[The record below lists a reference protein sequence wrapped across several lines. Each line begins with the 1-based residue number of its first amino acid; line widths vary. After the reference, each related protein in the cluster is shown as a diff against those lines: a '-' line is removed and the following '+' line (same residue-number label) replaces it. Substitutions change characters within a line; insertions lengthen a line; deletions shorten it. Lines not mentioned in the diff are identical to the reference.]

1 MLRKLLKD
9 VRGVSA
15 IEFAFIAPIMILFY
29 LGMAEL
35 TMGLMAERRSS
46 HAASAIGDLVAQ
58 SQALTNSDVDDI
70 FEIGDELV
78 RPSPVATLKTCV
90 VSLLADEDGTA
101 EVQWS
106 RPNRNPD
113 NCPSGG
119 TMEVPGNLIAAN
131 EGLVMSEV
139 QYVYTSP
146 IANFLP
152 APITFTE
159 RFYLKPRQSTWV
171 KLKPE

>member
-1 MLRKLLKD
+1 MLRNLIKD

-15 IEFAFIAPIMILFY
+15 IEFAFVAPVMILFY

-58 SQALTNSDVDDI
+58 SQALTNADVDDI
-70 FEIGDELV
+70 FEIADELV
-78 RPSPVATLKTCV
+78 KPSPVATLKSCV
-90 VSLLADEDGTA
+90 VSIQADANGTA
-101 EVQWS
+101 EVRWS
-106 RPNRNPD
+106 RTHRSPTD
-113 NCPSGG
+113 CPAAG
-119 TMEVPGNLIAAN
+119 TVSVPANLIAAN

-146 IANFLP
+146 IAQFLP
-152 APITFTE
+152 APITFKE
-159 RFYLKPRQSTWV
+159 RFYLRPRQSTYV
-171 KLKPE
+171 KLKPN